1 MFLKELMFHRELMF
15 LGEYMF
21 LGVVLPWEYFSIT
34 ECPAD
39 QMHKLKTSLED
50 TLSKYLS

>member
-1 MFLKELMFHRELMF
+1 MF
-15 LGEYMF
+15 LGELF
-21 LGVVLPWEYFSIT
+21 LLGEYFSIT

-39 QMHKLKTSLED
+39 QMHELKTSLED